1 MLSHLKMIPR
11 AELESALRF
20 LPYAYIEKFLHYLE
34 HFVRKGKEIEL
45 SIKCLYFVLKA
56 YESQLS
62 TSQSMA
68 QIMYSLNMFARKNL
82 KKYKVRLLD
91 CTKIG

>member
-1 MLSHLKMIPR
+1 MIPR